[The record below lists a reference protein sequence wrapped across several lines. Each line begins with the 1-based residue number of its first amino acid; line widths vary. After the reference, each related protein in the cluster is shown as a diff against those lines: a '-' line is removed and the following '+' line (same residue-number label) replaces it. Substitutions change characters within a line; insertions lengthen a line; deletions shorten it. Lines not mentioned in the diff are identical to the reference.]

1 MKPRLS
7 STVVL
12 LGRWALWSLLCL
24 AGAATAAPAD
34 ISAVPPATLTSSTVR
49 ANLMFILDDSG
60 SMDNQ
65 FIPDDVTNDSARR
78 CFAYS
83 GHNYIYFDPTFT
95 YTPPVDSSNT
105 PMANANFGG
114 VYTDGFTPTGT
125 TLDLSDHAN
134 LISAS
139 TALNSS
145 TTTSTAG
152 PAVCGKKT
160 DSACSTTAPSN
171 VVTTTTTN
179 GITTTTTVAVTKTR
193 GNASPLTCGNTANSC
208 TLTTTT
214 TTTVGLTGK
223 PYWVTLNASAANDCT
238 DANYTPVYDAT
249 SLTATQKQNYANW
262 FQYYRRRMM
271 MMRTAA
277 GKVFAA
283 IDATRF
289 RVGFSTISNTG
300 VADNSDFLNIADY
313 DYAPASGPTQKSNF
327 FTHLYGQAP
336 GGSTPLRP
344 ALVKAGKYFANK
356 AASQTVDPM
365 QYSCQ
370 RNYTLLSTDGYW
382 NTAAEPSQPKY
393 LPTQLDNTTE
403 IGDQDGVLAT
413 SPRPK
418 YDSTG
423 SKNSLADIAKYFYDI
438 DLRTP
443 ALNNCSGSV
452 SGQNVC
458 VNKNPK
464 PGDTSPLQQNMTTF
478 TLGLGVPGVFN
489 YQSNYDSA
497 TSGDY
502 FDIVAGTKNWPDPQS
517 STNGVYANTGNTVTS
532 RIDDLWHAAVNGGGR
547 YYSARNPDQLV
558 AGLTDALSKITAETG
573 ASSSAA
579 TSTLR
584 PVAGDDWVFLPSYET
599 KTWVGDISAYHFT
612 VDATTG
618 AVSVTNAAVWR
629 AADKLASQ
637 TSRSVKFFDS
647 ASTNNLKDFTYA
659 NLPASLQANFN
670 NLCLGGAYKLSQC
683 AGLTTTARS
692 RVTGTNVVA
701 YLRGDK
707 QYEMFQPLA
716 DDQVF
721 RSRQNKS
728 GAWTPLGDVINASPA
743 YVRAPPFKYVDAGY
757 AAFRAAKASRDAVVY
772 VGSNDGMLHA
782 FKVADGSE
790 MWAFVPTLMMPN
802 LYNLAD
808 KAYENAHRYFVDGN
822 PVVADVFDG
831 TNWRTILVGGFNAGG
846 RGYYALDVT
855 DPTSP
860 KGLWEYTEAD
870 LGYTYGDPVVA
881 KNKAGTWIVA
891 FTSGYNNTAGDG
903 NGHVY
908 VLNAVTGVPIGSKI
922 DTMVSVGVKAGS
934 VTTPSNLGKINAWV
948 DDPTDNTAKRFYGG
962 DMLGYVWRFD
972 FDDNVAPAGNEAF
985 MLGRALDAL
994 NNPQPITV
1002 SPLLSEL
1009 GSGASKFAL
1018 VTVGTGRYLGQ
1029 SDLGDTKIQSLY
1041 SFKDKLD
1048 TTSLGVLRN
1057 NAAMV
1062 QETMDANHVQSSTAT
1077 IDWTTS
1083 VGWYIDFNRSSGE
1096 RVNVEMDLQL
1106 GVITLAT
1113 SVPTPTPC
1121 SPGGTSWLY
1130 FFGVESGKILGSTES
1145 PTLIVGVSDLLE
1157 NSNSSQP
1164 KMVSLSVGADG
1175 TIRRDEVV
1183 TPGGGTG
1190 GAAQP
1195 RRTTWRELVN

>member
-1 MKPRLS
+1 M
-7 STVVL
+7 
-12 LGRWALWSLLCL
+12 
-24 AGAATAAPAD
+24 AGAASAAPAD
-34 ISAVPPATLTSSTVR
+34 ISPVPPATLTSSNVR

-60 SMDNQ
+60 SMANEY
-65 FIPDDVTNDSARR
+65 IPDDVSSDSGKR
-78 CFAYS
+78 CYAYS
-83 GHNYIYFDPTFT
+83 GHNYIYFDPAFT

-105 PMANANFGG
+105 PMANANFSG

-125 TLDLSDHAN
+125 TMDLSDHGN

-139 TALNSS
+139 TALSSS
-145 TTTSTAG
+145 TSTSTVG

-160 DSACSTTAPSN
+160 DSACSTG
-171 VVTTTTTN
+171 TTTTN
-179 GITTTTTVAVTKTR
+179 TPVVTNGLTTTTTVVVSKTR

-238 DANYTPVYDAT
+238 DANYTPVYDAST
-249 SLTATQKQNYANW
+249 LTATQKQNYANW

-271 MMRTAA
+271 MMRTAS

-289 RVGFSTISNTG
+289 RVAFSTISNTG

-313 DYAPASGPTQKSNF
+313 DYAPGGGLPTQKSNF

-336 GGSTPLRP
+336 SGSTPLRP
-344 ALVKAGKYFANK
+344 ALEKAGKYFAKK
-356 AASQTVDPM
+356 ASSQTVDPM

-382 NTAAEPSQPKY
+382 NTAAEPTSYKPQK
-393 LPTQLDNTTE
+393 LDGSGELGN
-403 IGDQDGVLAT
+403 QDGVLAT
-413 SPRPK
+413 APRPQ

-423 SKNSLADIAKYFYDI
+423 SKNSLADIAKYYYDT
-438 DLRTP
+438 DLRTL
-443 ALNNCSGSV
+443 ALNNCTGSV
-452 SGQNVC
+452 PGQDVC

-464 PGDTSPLQQNMTTF
+464 PGDTSPLQQNMTTY
-478 TLGLGVPGVFN
+478 TLGLGVPGVFT

-502 FDIVAGTKNWPDPQS
+502 FDIVAGTKNWPDPLS
-517 STNGVYANTGNTVTS
+517 STATGGLANTGNTVTS

-584 PVAGDDWVFLPSYET
+584 PVTGDDWVFLPSFET
-599 KTWVGDISAYHFT
+599 KTWVGDIGAYHFT
-612 VDATTG
+612 FDAVTG
-618 AVSVTNAAVWR
+618 AVSITSTAVWR
-629 AADKLASQ
+629 AANTLATQ
-637 TSRSVKFFDS
+637 TTRSVKFFDS
-647 ASTNNLKDFTYA
+647 ASTNKLKDFTYD
-659 NLPASLQANFN
+659 NLPASLQTNFN
-670 NLCLGGAYKLSQC
+670 NLCLAGAYKLSQC

-701 YLRGDK
+701 YLAGNK
-707 QYEMFQPLA
+707 QYEMFQPAA
-716 DDQVF
+716 DDQIF

-743 YVRAPPFKYVDAGY
+743 YVHAPPFKYVDAGY
-757 AAFRAAKASRDAVVY
+757 AAFRAAKATRDAVVY
-772 VGSNDGMLHA
+772 VGANDGMLHA
-782 FKVADGSE
+782 FKVTDGSE
-790 MWAFVPTLMMPN
+790 MWAFVPTQVMPN

-808 KAYENAHRYFVDGN
+808 KAYEGAHRYFVDGN
-822 PVVADVFDG
+822 PVVADVYDG

-846 RGYYALDVT
+846 RGYYALDIT
-855 DPTSP
+855 DPTTP

-870 LGYTYGDPVVA
+870 LGYTYGDPVIA

-903 NGHVY
+903 NGHLY
-908 VLNAVTGVPIGSKI
+908 VLNAVTGAFVSKT
-922 DTMVSVGVKAGS
+922 DTMVAVGVKAGS
-934 VTTPSNLGKINAWV
+934 VATPSNLGKINAWV
-948 DDPTDNTAKRFYGG
+948 DDATDNTAKRFYGG

-972 FDDNVAPAGNEAF
+972 FDDNIAPAGKEAF
-985 MLGRALDAL
+985 LLGRAQDAL

-1009 GSGASKFAL
+1009 GSGSTKFAL
-1018 VTVGTGRYLGQ
+1018 VSVGTGRYLGQ

-1048 TTSLGVLRN
+1048 TTSLGVFRN

-1062 QETMDANHVQSSTAT
+1062 QETMDTNHVQSSSTN

-1083 VGWYIDFNRSSGE
+1083 VGWYIDFDKSSGE

-1106 GVITLAT
+1106 GLITVAT

-1130 FFGVESGKILGSTES
+1130 FFGVESGRILGSSLS
-1145 PTLIVGVSDLLE
+1145 PTLIVGVGDILE
-1157 NSNSSQP
+1157 GTNKSQATMSS
-1164 KMVSLSVGADG
+1164 LAAHADG
-1175 TIRRDEVV
+1175 SFSR
-1183 TPGGGTG
+1183 TPAPTSTGSGGGTV
-1190 GAAQP
+1190 QP